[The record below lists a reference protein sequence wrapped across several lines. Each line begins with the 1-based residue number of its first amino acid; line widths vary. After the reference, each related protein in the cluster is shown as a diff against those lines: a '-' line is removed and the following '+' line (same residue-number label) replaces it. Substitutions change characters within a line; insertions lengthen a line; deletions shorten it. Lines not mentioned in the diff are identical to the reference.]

1 MLSVAFKKPVSLHT
15 GRIQLTK
22 DQAATRADRVQKVM
36 GDVYDIIAPVQFK
49 AGEVFGLETIP
60 KPWRPFLV
68 KDSAPPEPPP
78 PPPKRLIREGFKI
91 GGKEPKKVKPKRKP
105 IKRKKV
111 S

>member
-1 MLSVAFKKPVSLHT
+1 MLFVAFKKPVSLHT
-15 GRIQLTK
+15 GRLQLTQ
-22 DQAATRADRVQKVM
+22 DQAATRAGYVQKVM

-68 KDSAPPEPPP
+68 KDSAPPD
-78 PPPKRLIREGFKI
+78 PPKPIKR
-91 GGKEPKKVKPKRKP
+91 EPKKAKPKRKP
-105 IKRKKV
+105 AKRKRA

>member
-68 KDSAPPEPPP
+68 KDSAPPEPPEP
-78 PPPKRLIREGFKI
+78 VKR
-91 GGKEPKKVKPKRKP
+91 EPKKVKPKRKP
-105 IKRKKV
+105 IKRKKA